1 MDIEE
6 RKELAGLIDGIVDR
20 IEQGSLDELLH
31 PELSDPEAI
40 KVSQRELAKARRALL
55 KARQALSGEG
65 E

>member
-1 MDIEE
+1 MDIEQ

-31 PELSDPEAI
+31 PELRDPEAI

>member
-1 MDIEE
+1 MDIEQ

-31 PELSDPEAI
+31 PELSDPETI
-40 KVSQRELAKARRALL
+40 KASQRELAKARRALL